1 MKIPKSY
8 TKRTLLLVIEKDP
21 GVLVRIVGLI
31 TRRRFNLENLVIA
44 DCENKNYNKLII
56 VIKNEQ
62 QGSDQAV
69 LQLIKQLQKLIN
81 IIEVQDISFLP
92 TIQRE
97 LLLVKVKV
105 TPHQQS
111 ELVELIPVYG
121 FKVVDISLQT
131 ISLEFVGES
140 NRVTNIENL
149 LKEYEILEFI
159 KTGPIGLIQDSRIQ
173 NRIFQTATY

>member
-1 MKIPKSY
+1 MKTTESY
-8 TKRTLLLVIEKDP
+8 KKRTLLLVIEKDP

-44 DCENKNYNKLII
+44 DCENKNYNKLVI

-62 QGSDQAV
+62 QGSDQAI

-81 IIEVQDISFLP
+81 IINVQDISFLP

-97 LLLVKVKV
+97 LLLFKVKV
-105 TPHQQS
+105 TSLQQS
-111 ELVELIPVYG
+111 ELLDLVPVYG
-121 FKVVDISLQT
+121 FTVVDISLHT

-140 NRVTNIENL
+140 NEVATIENF
-149 LKEYEILEFI
+149 LKDYEILEFI
-159 KTGPIGLIQDSRIQ
+159 KTGPIGLVKDSRIQ
-173 NRIFQTATY
+173 NNRL